1 MSLFEFLFT
10 TLGGFTYLLIGASI
24 LGVFIYG
31 PYLSIQLYIFEKK
44 TIKKTNIDSMLVLGV
59 VVFISGVLN
68 QIAGMIEALEVM
80 IKVTDIAPQ
89 MVMDGIIESFKIPV
103 LCAFVLII
111 SLIFWYV
118 NKRKWE
124 SLNSKIMSR

>member
-1 MSLFEFLFT
+1 MSMFEYLFT
-10 TLGGFTYLLIGASI
+10 TLGGFTFLLIGVSI

-31 PYLSIQLYIFEKK
+31 PYLSVQLFWFKKK
-44 TIKKTNIDSMLVLGV
+44 TIKKTNIDSMIVLGV
-59 VVFISGVLN
+59 VVFISGILN

-80 IKVTDIAPQ
+80 IKTTDIAPQ
-89 MVMDGIIESFKIPV
+89 LVMGGIIDSFKTPV

-111 SLIFWYV
+111 SLLFWYF

-124 SLNSKIMSR
+124 SLNI